1 MVKNMKVGVVAEFN
15 PFHNGHQ
22 YQIDKINEMNPIIK
36 IAVVSGNFVQRGE
49 LSILNKFEKAFIAVE
64 NGYDLVV
71 ELPCYYSIQNAE
83 VFGIFSTKILEKL
96 GVELQVFGVEN
107 DDLKTFVKVIELQ
120 KTETYSLKLK
130 ELQKKGF
137 SYTSSHQKIL
147 EELGYENWY
156 KSNNILAISYIKS
169 IIENSMKLKYYP
181 IKRKNV
187 DYNDDK
193 ILGNIASASFIREN
207 YNKQDV
213 NKLIPSNTKEV
224 LESKNIDFENIE
236 DRIFELF
243 KYMFNVKSK
252 NEIIKVYDYNDSIYN
267 RIQKNLVA
275 NSSKEFFRKI
285 VSRNISKNRVKR
297 LILNLLL
304 DIQNEDIDKE
314 ADIEYIR
321 VLAMNNNGRNYIKYL
336 KEKNITIFVNW
347 KDIEKNYV
355 SHKIKIEKNAFLL
368 YELLKKEKEKLNVIY
383 LKGEN

>member
-22 YQIDKINEMNPIIK
+22 YQIDKINEMNPTIK
-36 IAVVSGNFVQRGE
+36 IVVVSGNFVQRGE

-169 IIENSMKLKYYP
+169 IIENSMKLRYYP

-224 LESKNIDFENIE
+224 LENKNIDFENIE

-297 LILNLLL
+297 LMLNLLL

-347 KDIEKNYV
+347 KDIEKNY
-355 SHKIKIEKNAFLL
+355 SNHKIKIEKNAFLL
-368 YELLKKEKEKLNVIY
+368 YELLKREKEKLNVIY

>member
-49 LSILNKFEKAFIAVE
+49 LSILNKFEKASIAVE

-224 LESKNIDFENIE
+224 LENKNIDFESIE

-297 LILNLLL
+297 LMLNLLL

>member
-22 YQIDKINEMNPIIK
+22 YQIDKINEMNPTIK

-49 LSILNKFEKAFIAVE
+49 LSILNKFEKASIAVE

-169 IIENSMKLKYYP
+169 IIENSMKLRYYP

-224 LESKNIDFENIE
+224 LENKNIDFENIE
-236 DRIFELF
+236 GRIFELF

-297 LILNLLL
+297 LMLNLLL

-368 YELLKKEKEKLNVIY
+368 YELLKREKEKLNVIY

>member
-49 LSILNKFEKAFIAVE
+49 LSILNKFEKASIAVE

-83 VFGIFSTKILEKL
+83 VFGIFSTKILEQL

-137 SYTSSHQKIL
+137 SYTNSHQKIL
-147 EELGYENWY
+147 EELGYKNWY

-169 IIENSMKLKYYP
+169 IVENSMKLKYYP

-224 LESKNIDFENIE
+224 LENKNIDFESIE

-297 LILNLLL
+297 LMLNLLL

-314 ADIEYIR
+314 GDIEYIR

>member
-49 LSILNKFEKAFIAVE
+49 LSILNKFEKASIAVE

-83 VFGIFSTKILEKL
+83 VFGIFSTKILEQL

-137 SYTSSHQKIL
+137 SYTNSHQKIL
-147 EELGYENWY
+147 EELGYKNWY

-224 LESKNIDFENIE
+224 LENKNIDFESIE

-267 RIQKNLVA
+267 RIQKNLVV

-297 LILNLLL
+297 LMLNLLL

-321 VLAMNNNGRNYIKYL
+321 VLAMNDNGRTLIKSL
-336 KEKNITIFVNW
+336 KDKNIPIFVNW

>member
-49 LSILNKFEKAFIAVE
+49 LSILNKFEKASIAVE

-83 VFGIFSTKILEKL
+83 VFGIFSTKILEQL

-137 SYTSSHQKIL
+137 SYTNSHQKIL
-147 EELGYENWY
+147 EELGYKNWY

-224 LESKNIDFENIE
+224 LENKNIDFESIE

-297 LILNLLL
+297 LMLNLLL

-321 VLAMNNNGRNYIKYL
+321 VLAMNDNGRTLIKSL
-336 KEKNITIFVNW
+336 KDKNIPIFVNW

>member
-22 YQIDKINEMNPIIK
+22 YQIDKINEMNPTIK

-71 ELPCYYSIQNAE
+71 ELPCYYSI
-83 VFGIFSTKILEKL
+83 
-96 GVELQVFGVEN
+96 QVFGVEN

-169 IIENSMKLKYYP
+169 IIENSMKLRYYP

-297 LILNLLL
+297 LMLNLLL

>member
-22 YQIDKINEMNPIIK
+22 YQIDKINEMNPTIK
-36 IAVVSGNFVQRGE
+36 ISVVSGNFVQRGE

-169 IIENSMKLKYYP
+169 IIENSMKLRYYP

-297 LILNLLL
+297 LMLNLLL

-321 VLAMNNNGRNYIKYL
+321 VLAMNDNGRNYIKYL

-347 KDIEKNYV
+347 KDIEKNY
-355 SHKIKIEKNAFLL
+355 SNHKIKIEKNAFLL
-368 YELLKKEKEKLNVIY
+368 YELLKREKEKLNVIY

>member
-1 MVKNMKVGVVAEFN
+1 M
-15 PFHNGHQ
+15 
-22 YQIDKINEMNPIIK
+22 
-36 IAVVSGNFVQRGE
+36 
-49 LSILNKFEKAFIAVE
+49 
-64 NGYDLVV
+64 
-71 ELPCYYSIQNAE
+71 
-83 VFGIFSTKILEKL
+83 
-96 GVELQVFGVEN
+96 
-107 DDLKTFVKVIELQ
+107 
-120 KTETYSLKLK
+120 
-130 ELQKKGF
+130 
-137 SYTSSHQKIL
+137 

-169 IIENSMKLKYYP
+169 IIENSMKLRYYP

-297 LILNLLL
+297 LMLNLML

-321 VLAMNNNGRNYIKYL
+321 VLAMNDNGRTLIKSL
-336 KEKNITIFVNW
+336 KDKNIPIFVNW
-347 KDIEKNYV
+347 KDIEKNY
-355 SHKIKIEKNAFLL
+355 SNHKIKIEKNAFLL
-368 YELLKKEKEKLNVIY
+368 YELLKREKEKLNVIY

>member
-1 MVKNMKVGVVAEFN
+1 MFKNMKVGVVAEFN

-22 YQIDKINEMNPIIK
+22 YQIEKINEMNPSVK
-36 IAVVSGNFVQRGE
+36 IAVISGNFVQRGE
-49 LSILNKFEKAFIAVE
+49 LSILNKFEKASIAIE

-96 GVELQVFGVEN
+96 GVEIQVFGVEN
-107 DDLKTFVKVIELQ
+107 DNLETFVEVIELQ
-120 KTETYSLKLK
+120 KTEIYSLKLK

-156 KSNNILAISYIKS
+156 KSNNILAMSYIKS
-169 IIENSMKLKYYP
+169 IIDNSMKLKYYP

-193 ILGNIASASFIREN
+193 VLGNIASASFIRKN

-213 NKLIPSNTKEV
+213 DEFIPSNTKKI
-224 LESKNIDFENIE
+224 LYSKNIDFESIDE
-236 DRIFELF
+236 KLFELF
-243 KYMFNVKSK
+243 KYIFNVKSK
-252 NEIIKVYDYNDSIYN
+252 DEIIKVYDYNDNIYN
-267 RIQKNLVA
+267 RINKNLDA
-275 NSSKEFFRKI
+275 KSSEDFLNRI

-314 ADIEYIR
+314 ANVEYIR
-321 VLAMNNNGRNYIKYL
+321 VLAMNDNGRNLIKSL
-336 KEKNITIFVNW
+336 KDKNIPIFVNW

>member
-1 MVKNMKVGVVAEFN
+1 MFKNMKVGVVAEFN

-22 YQIDKINEMNPIIK
+22 YQIEKINEMNPSVK
-36 IAVVSGNFVQRGE
+36 IAIISGNFVQRGE
-49 LSILNKFEKAFIAVE
+49 LSILNKFEKAAIAVE

-96 GVELQVFGVEN
+96 GVEIQVFGVEN
-107 DDLKTFVKVIELQ
+107 DNLETFVEVIELQ

-130 ELQKKGF
+130 ELQRKGF

-156 KSNNILAISYIKS
+156 KSNNILAMSYIKS
-169 IIENSMKLKYYP
+169 IIDNSMKLKYYP

-193 ILGNIASASFIREN
+193 VLGNIASASFIRKN

-213 NKLIPSNTKEV
+213 DEFIPSNTKKI
-224 LESKNIDFENIE
+224 LYSKNIDFESIDE
-236 DRIFELF
+236 KLFELF
-243 KYMFNVKSK
+243 KYIFNVKSK
-252 NEIIKVYDYNDSIYN
+252 DEIIKVYDYNDNIYN
-267 RIQKNLVA
+267 RINKNLDA
-275 NSSKEFFRKI
+275 KSSEDFLNRI

-314 ADIEYIR
+314 ANVEYIR
-321 VLAMNNNGRNYIKYL
+321 ILAMNDNGRNLIKSL
-336 KEKNITIFVNW
+336 KDKNIPIFVNW

>member
-1 MVKNMKVGVVAEFN
+1 M
-15 PFHNGHQ
+15 
-22 YQIDKINEMNPIIK
+22 
-36 IAVVSGNFVQRGE
+36 
-49 LSILNKFEKAFIAVE
+49 
-64 NGYDLVV
+64 
-71 ELPCYYSIQNAE
+71 
-83 VFGIFSTKILEKL
+83 
-96 GVELQVFGVEN
+96 
-107 DDLKTFVKVIELQ
+107 
-120 KTETYSLKLK
+120 
-130 ELQKKGF
+130 
-137 SYTSSHQKIL
+137 

-169 IIENSMKLKYYP
+169 IIENSMKLRYYP

-267 RIQKNLVA
+267 RIKKNLVA

-297 LILNLLL
+297 LMLNLLL

-321 VLAMNNNGRNYIKYL
+321 VLAMNNNGRTLIKSL
-336 KEKNITIFVNW
+336 KDKNIPIFVNW

-355 SHKIKIEKNAFLL
+355 SHKIKIEKNGFLL
-368 YELLKKEKEKLNVIY
+368 YELLKR
-383 LKGEN
+383 

>member
-169 IIENSMKLKYYP
+169 IIENSMKLRYYP

-267 RIQKNLVA
+267 RIKKNLVA

-297 LILNLLL
+297 LMLNLLL

>member
-22 YQIDKINEMNPIIK
+22 YQIDKINEMNPTIK
-36 IAVVSGNFVQRGE
+36 IVVVSGNFVQRGE

-169 IIENSMKLKYYP
+169 IIENSMKLRYYP

-297 LILNLLL
+297 LMLNLVL

-321 VLAMNNNGRNYIKYL
+321 VLAMNDNGRNYIKYL

-368 YELLKKEKEKLNVIY
+368 YELLKREKEKLNVIY

>member
-22 YQIDKINEMNPIIK
+22 YQIDKINEMNPTIK
-36 IAVVSGNFVQRGE
+36 IVVVSGNFVQRGE

-169 IIENSMKLKYYP
+169 IIENSMKLRYYP

-297 LILNLLL
+297 LMLNLLL

>member
-22 YQIDKINEMNPIIK
+22 YQIDKINEMNPTIK

-49 LSILNKFEKAFIAVE
+49 LSILNKFEKASIVVE
-64 NGYDLVV
+64 NGYDLVG

-169 IIENSMKLKYYP
+169 IIENSMKLRYYP

-297 LILNLLL
+297 LMLNLLL

>member
-22 YQIDKINEMNPIIK
+22 YQIDKINEMNPTIK
-36 IAVVSGNFVQRGE
+36 IVVVSGNFVQRGE

-169 IIENSMKLKYYP
+169 IIENSMKLRYYP

-297 LILNLLL
+297 LMLNLLL

-321 VLAMNNNGRNYIKYL
+321 VLAMNDNGRNYIKYL

-347 KDIEKNYV
+347 KDIEKNY
-355 SHKIKIEKNAFLL
+355 SNHKIKIEKNAFLL
-368 YELLKKEKEKLNVIY
+368 YELLKREKEKLNVIY

>member
-22 YQIDKINEMNPIIK
+22 YQIDKINEMNPTIK
-36 IAVVSGNFVQRGE
+36 IVVVSGNFVQRGE

-169 IIENSMKLKYYP
+169 IIENSMKLRYYP

-224 LESKNIDFENIE
+224 LENKNIDFESIE

-297 LILNLLL
+297 LMLNLLL

>member
-22 YQIDKINEMNPIIK
+22 YQIDKINEMNPTIK
-36 IAVVSGNFVQRGE
+36 IVVVSGNFVQRGE

-169 IIENSMKLKYYP
+169 IIENSMKLRYYP

-297 LILNLLL
+297 LMLNLVL

-321 VLAMNNNGRNYIKYL
+321 VLAMNDNGRTLIKSL
-336 KEKNITIFVNW
+336 KDKNIPIFVNW

>member
-49 LSILNKFEKAFIAVE
+49 LSILNKFEKASIAVE

-83 VFGIFSTKILEKL
+83 VFGIFSTKILEQL

-169 IIENSMKLKYYP
+169 IIENSMKLRYYP

-224 LESKNIDFENIE
+224 LENKNIDFENIE

-297 LILNLLL
+297 LMLNLLL

-355 SHKIKIEKNAFLL
+355 SHKIKIEKNGFLL
-368 YELLKKEKEKLNVIY
+368 YELLKREKEKLNVIY

>member
-22 YQIDKINEMNPIIK
+22 YQIDKINEMNPTIK
-36 IAVVSGNFVQRGE
+36 ITVVSGNFVQRGE
-49 LSILNKFEKAFIAVE
+49 LSILNKFEKASIAVE

-137 SYTSSHQKIL
+137 SYTNSHQKIL
-147 EELGYENWY
+147 EELGYKNWY

-224 LESKNIDFENIE
+224 LENKNIDFESIE

-297 LILNLLL
+297 LMLNLLL

-355 SHKIKIEKNAFLL
+355 NHKIKIEKNAFLL

>member
-22 YQIDKINEMNPIIK
+22 YQIDKINEMNPKIK

-169 IIENSMKLKYYP
+169 IIENSMKLRYYP

-297 LILNLLL
+297 LMLNLLL

>member
-1 MVKNMKVGVVAEFN
+1 MVKNMKEGVVAEFN
-15 PFHNGHQ
+15 PFKNGHQ

-169 IIENSMKLKYYP
+169 IIENSMKLRYYP

-224 LESKNIDFENIE
+224 LENKNIDFENIE

-297 LILNLLL
+297 LMLNLLL

-368 YELLKKEKEKLNVIY
+368 YELLKREKEKLNVIY

>member
-22 YQIDKINEMNPIIK
+22 YQIDKINEMNPKIK

-147 EELGYENWY
+147 EELGYKNWY

-169 IIENSMKLKYYP
+169 IIENSMKLRYYP

-297 LILNLLL
+297 LMLNLLL

-347 KDIEKNYV
+347 KDIEKNY
-355 SHKIKIEKNAFLL
+355 SNHKIKIEKNAFLL
-368 YELLKKEKEKLNVIY
+368 YELLKREKEKLNVIY

>member
-49 LSILNKFEKAFIAVE
+49 LSILNKFEKASIAVE

-137 SYTSSHQKIL
+137 SYTNSHQKIL

-213 NKLIPSNTKEV
+213 NKLMPSNTKEV
-224 LESKNIDFENIE
+224 LENKNIDFESIE

-297 LILNLLL
+297 LMLNLLL

>member
-1 MVKNMKVGVVAEFN
+1 MFKNMKVGVVAEFN

-22 YQIDKINEMNPIIK
+22 YQIEKINEMNPSVK
-36 IAVVSGNFVQRGE
+36 IAIISGNFVQRGE
-49 LSILNKFEKAFIAVE
+49 LSILNKFEKASIAIE

-96 GVELQVFGVEN
+96 GVEIQVFGVEN
-107 DDLKTFVKVIELQ
+107 DNLETFVEVIELQ

-156 KSNNILAISYIKS
+156 KSNNILAMSYIKS
-169 IIENSMKLKYYP
+169 IIDNSMKLKYYP

-193 ILGNIASASFIREN
+193 VLGNIASASFIRKN
-207 YNKQDV
+207 YNKQDIDEF
-213 NKLIPSNTKEV
+213 IPSNTKKI
-224 LESKNIDFENIE
+224 LYSKNIDFESIDE
-236 DRIFELF
+236 KLFELF
-243 KYMFNVKSK
+243 KYIFNVKSK
-252 NEIIKVYDYNDSIYN
+252 DEIIKVYDYNDNIYN
-267 RIQKNLVA
+267 RINKNLDA
-275 NSSKEFFRKI
+275 KSSEDFLNRI
-285 VSRNISKNRVKR
+285 VSKNISKNRVKR
-297 LILNLLL
+297 LILNLLF

-321 VLAMNNNGRNYIKYL
+321 ILAMNDNGRNLIKSL
-336 KEKNITIFVNW
+336 KDKNIPIFVNW

>member
-22 YQIDKINEMNPIIK
+22 YQIDKINEMNPTIK
-36 IAVVSGNFVQRGE
+36 ISVVSGNFVQRGE

-169 IIENSMKLKYYP
+169 IIENSMKLRYYP

-297 LILNLLL
+297 LMLNLVL

-321 VLAMNNNGRNYIKYL
+321 VLAMNDNGRTLIKSL
-336 KEKNITIFVNW
+336 KDKNIPIFVNW

>member
-22 YQIDKINEMNPIIK
+22 YQIDKINEMNPKIK

-147 EELGYENWY
+147 EELGYKNWY

-169 IIENSMKLKYYP
+169 IIENSMKLRYYP

-297 LILNLLL
+297 LMLNLLL

>member
-1 MVKNMKVGVVAEFN
+1 MFKNMKVGVVAEFN

-22 YQIDKINEMNPIIK
+22 YQIEKINEMNPTIK

-49 LSILNKFEKAFIAVE
+49 LSILNKFEKASIAIE

-96 GVELQVFGVEN
+96 GVEIQVFGVEN
-107 DDLKTFVKVIELQ
+107 DNLETFVEVIELQ
-120 KTETYSLKLK
+120 KMETYSLKLK

-137 SYTSSHQKIL
+137 SYTNSHQKIL
-147 EELGYENWY
+147 EELGYKNWY
-156 KSNNILAISYIKS
+156 KSNNILAMSYIKS
-169 IIENSMKLKYYP
+169 IIDNSMKLKYYP

-193 ILGNIASASFIREN
+193 VLGNIASASFIRKN

-213 NKLIPSNTKEV
+213 DEFIPSNTKKI
-224 LESKNIDFENIE
+224 LYSKNIDFESIDE
-236 DRIFELF
+236 KLFELF
-243 KYMFNVKSK
+243 KYIFNVKSK
-252 NEIIKVYDYNDSIYN
+252 DEIIKVYDYNDSIYN
-267 RIQKNLVA
+267 KINKNLDA
-275 NSSKEFFRKI
+275 KSSEDFLNRI

-314 ADIEYIR
+314 ANVEYIR
-321 VLAMNNNGRNYIKYL
+321 ILAMNNNGRNLIKSL
-336 KEKNITIFVNW
+336 KDKNIPIFVNW

>member
-1 MVKNMKVGVVAEFN
+1 MFKNMKVGVVAEFN

-22 YQIDKINEMNPIIK
+22 YQIEKINEMNPSVK
-36 IAVVSGNFVQRGE
+36 IAIISGNFVQRGE
-49 LSILNKFEKAFIAVE
+49 LSILNKFEKASVAIE

-96 GVELQVFGVEN
+96 GVEIQVFGVEN
-107 DDLKTFVKVIELQ
+107 DNLETFVEVIELQ

-156 KSNNILAISYIKS
+156 KSNNILAMSYIKS
-169 IIENSMKLKYYP
+169 IIDNSMKLKYYP

-193 ILGNIASASFIREN
+193 VLGNIASASFIRKN

-213 NKLIPSNTKEV
+213 KQYIPSNTKKI
-224 LESKNIDFENIE
+224 LYSKNIDFESIDE
-236 DRIFELF
+236 KLFELF
-243 KYMFNVKSK
+243 KYIFNVKSK
-252 NEIIKVYDYNDSIYN
+252 DEIIKVYDYNDNIYN
-267 RIQKNLVA
+267 RINKNLDA
-275 NSSKEFFRKI
+275 KSSEDFLNRI

-314 ADIEYIR
+314 ANVEYIR
-321 VLAMNNNGRNYIKYL
+321 ILAMNDNGRNLIKSL
-336 KEKNITIFVNW
+336 KDKNIPIFVNW

-383 LKGEN
+383 LKGGN

>member
-49 LSILNKFEKAFIAVE
+49 LSILNKFEKASIAVE

-83 VFGIFSTKILEKL
+83 VFGIFSTKILEQL

-137 SYTSSHQKIL
+137 SYTNSHQKIL
-147 EELGYENWY
+147 EELGYKNWY

-193 ILGNIASASFIREN
+193 ILGNIASASFIRAN

-224 LESKNIDFENIE
+224 LENKNIDFESIE

-297 LILNLLL
+297 LMLNLLL

>member
-1 MVKNMKVGVVAEFN
+1 MFKNMKVGVVAEFN

-22 YQIDKINEMNPIIK
+22 YQIEKINEMNPSVK
-36 IAVVSGNFVQRGE
+36 IAIISGNFVQRGE
-49 LSILNKFEKAFIAVE
+49 LSILNKFEKAAIAIE

-96 GVELQVFGVEN
+96 GVEIQVFGVEN
-107 DDLKTFVKVIELQ
+107 DNLETFVEVIELQ

-156 KSNNILAISYIKS
+156 KSNNILAMSYIKS
-169 IIENSMKLKYYP
+169 IIDNSMKLKYYP

-193 ILGNIASASFIREN
+193 VLGNIASASFIRKN

-213 NKLIPSNTKEV
+213 KQYIPSNTKKI
-224 LESKNIDFENIE
+224 LYSKNIDFESINE
-236 DRIFELF
+236 KLFELF

-252 NEIIKVYDYNDSIYN
+252 DEIIKVYDYNDNIYN
-267 RIQKNLVA
+267 RINKNLDA
-275 NSSKEFFRKI
+275 KSSEDFLNRI

-321 VLAMNNNGRNYIKYL
+321 ILAMNDNGRNLIKSL
-336 KEKNITIFVNW
+336 KDKNIPIFVNW

>member
-1 MVKNMKVGVVAEFN
+1 MFKNMKVGVVAEFN

-22 YQIDKINEMNPIIK
+22 YQIEKINEMNPSVK
-36 IAVVSGNFVQRGE
+36 IAIISGNFVQRGE
-49 LSILNKFEKAFIAVE
+49 LSILNKFEKASIAIE

-96 GVELQVFGVEN
+96 GVEIQVFGVEN
-107 DDLKTFVKVIELQ
+107 DNLETFVEVIELQ

-156 KSNNILAISYIKS
+156 KSNNILAMSYIKS
-169 IIENSMKLKYYP
+169 IIDNSMKLKYYP

-193 ILGNIASASFIREN
+193 VLGNIASASFIRKN

-213 NKLIPSNTKEV
+213 KQYIPSNTKKI
-224 LESKNIDFENIE
+224 LYSKNIDFESIDE
-236 DRIFELF
+236 KLFELF
-243 KYMFNVKSK
+243 KYIFNVKSK
-252 NEIIKVYDYNDSIYN
+252 DEIIKVYDYNDNIYN
-267 RIQKNLVA
+267 RINKNLDA
-275 NSSKEFFRKI
+275 KSSEDFLNRI
-285 VSRNISKNRVKR
+285 VSKNISKNRVKR
-297 LILNLLL
+297 LILNLLF

-321 VLAMNNNGRNYIKYL
+321 ILAMNDNGRNLIKSL
-336 KEKNITIFVNW
+336 KDKNIPIFVNW

>member
-107 DDLKTFVKVIELQ
+107 DDLKTFIKVIELQ

-169 IIENSMKLKYYP
+169 IIENSMKLRYYP

-224 LESKNIDFENIE
+224 LENKNIDFENIE

-297 LILNLLL
+297 LMLNLLL

-368 YELLKKEKEKLNVIY
+368 YELLKREKEKLNVIY

>member
-22 YQIDKINEMNPIIK
+22 YQIDKINEMNPTIK

-49 LSILNKFEKAFIAVE
+49 LSILNKFEKASIAVE

-107 DDLKTFVKVIELQ
+107 DDLKIFVKVIELQ

-169 IIENSMKLKYYP
+169 IIENSMKLRYYP

-297 LILNLLL
+297 LMLNLLL

-368 YELLKKEKEKLNVIY
+368 YELLKREKEKLNVIY

>member
-1 MVKNMKVGVVAEFN
+1 MFKNMKVGVVAEFN

-22 YQIDKINEMNPIIK
+22 YQIEKINEMNPSVK
-36 IAVVSGNFVQRGE
+36 IAIISGNFVQRGE
-49 LSILNKFEKAFIAVE
+49 LSILNKFEKASIAIE

-96 GVELQVFGVEN
+96 GVEIQVFGVEN
-107 DDLKTFVKVIELQ
+107 DNLETFVEVIELQ

-156 KSNNILAISYIKS
+156 KSNNILAMSYIKS
-169 IIENSMKLKYYP
+169 IIDNSMKLKYYP

-193 ILGNIASASFIREN
+193 VLGNIASASFIRKN

-213 NKLIPSNTKEV
+213 KQYIPSNTKKI
-224 LESKNIDFENIE
+224 LYSKNIDFESIDE
-236 DRIFELF
+236 KLFELF
-243 KYMFNVKSK
+243 KYIFNVKSK
-252 NEIIKVYDYNDSIYN
+252 DEIIKVYDYNDNIYN
-267 RIQKNLVA
+267 RINKNLDA
-275 NSSKEFFRKI
+275 KSSEDFLNRI

-314 ADIEYIR
+314 ANVEYIR
-321 VLAMNNNGRNYIKYL
+321 ILAMNDNGRNLIKSL
-336 KEKNITIFVNW
+336 KDKNIPIFVNW
-347 KDIEKNYV
+347 KDIEKKYSN
-355 SHKIKIEKNAFLL
+355 HKIKIEKNAFLL